1 MFTIISENLGQFISR
16 GTGSVL
22 RSQAAKEVIE
32 ETVKH
37 ELSSLKVSG
46 KPTDTF
52 FMNTSAAVAGAA
64 TFATAGAFYKEYQY
78 RTETVPQVKADIQS
92 SHAAI
97 KNARSDTEQRFKER
111 AEHLK
116 IRHEG
121 DLNSLPK
128 EGIFIRSPSPESIES
143 KIKLHE
149 SKVGLEESTKKSIKD
164 FLDRKEKAI
173 PSEKKA
179 LDDSHWTSL
188 SETYSPLDVNTLNVH
203 RDTLLTSL
211 DIFVM

>member
-16 GTGSVL
+16 GTRSIL
-22 RSQAAKEVIE
+22 RSQAAKQVIE

-92 SHAAI
+92 QSKTRVAI
-97 KNARSDTEQRFKER
+97 QNRGSRKGRST
-111 AEHLK
+111 
-116 IRHEG
+116 
-121 DLNSLPK
+121 
-128 EGIFIRSPSPESIES
+128 
-143 KIKLHE
+143 
-149 SKVGLEESTKKSIKD
+149 
-164 FLDRKEKAI
+164 
-173 PSEKKA
+173 
-179 LDDSHWTSL
+179 
-188 SETYSPLDVNTLNVH
+188 
-203 RDTLLTSL
+203 
-211 DIFVM
+211 